1 MKKIFKWLGVF
12 LIICFGVS
20 VILLTVGVSLPLIY
34 YSQKEQIASKLI
46 IKNCHVVDVKHGT
59 ILSNQNIRIE
69 NGKIL
74 TIDSVSNSSVA
85 DFTVIDG
92 SGKYVMPGLW
102 DMHLHTLSLSP
113 QLHFPLL
120 IANGVT
126 NVRDMGDGDSW
137 ISDID
142 APLVKDKDIWDKQ
155 FNEQNL
161 LMPRVWESCSYHV
174 EEIDGIT
181 GHNTQE
187 KVRELVTKLKKR
199 GEPFIKLQLEDSGL
213 PASVFYEIQKQA
225 QLKGFCALGHLSYNV
240 DIATV
245 LANGYP
251 SIEHAWALIP
261 HCVSEKKRCEKD
273 LETKAYELT
282 HQDTALTTAVLK
294 KIAAANTY
302 YVPTHVASNRKEAL
316 VFNEEFRQDPR
327 NQYVESTQLRLWKLW
342 ANLHTSGY
350 DEPAQQEIL
359 GKYYRRGLEITRLA
373 HQNGVKLLAGTD
385 ALDRYVYHGF
395 SLHDELTEM
404 TKAGLTPAEALR
416 TATLHAAEYYRQTN
430 DYGSVEPGKA
440 ADLLLLDGNPLENII
455 NTQAIHA
462 VYFNQRLYDRNDL
475 ARMKSSVHEQ
485 AKSFGIF
492 CKFIWNMIKGVF

>member
-12 LIICFGVS
+12 LMSCFGLS
-20 VILLTVGVSLPLIY
+20 AFLLTIGVNLPLTHY
-34 YSQKEQIASKLI
+34 TQKEPIAAKLL
-46 IKNCHVVDVKHGT
+46 IKNCHIVDVKNGT
-59 ILSNQNIRIE
+59 ILSNHNIRIE
-69 NGKIL
+69 NGKIIA
-74 TIDSVSNSSVA
+74 IDSVGSSSVA
-85 DFTVIDG
+85 GFTVIDG

-142 APLVKDKDIWDKQ
+142 APLVKDKDSWDKQ
-155 FNEQNL
+155 FTEQHL
-161 LMPRVWESCSYHV
+161 LMPRIWESCSYHV

-181 GHNTQE
+181 AQNTQE
-187 KVRELVTKLKKR
+187 KVRELVTKLKQR
-199 GEPFIKLQLEDSGL
+199 GEPFVKLQLEDSEL
-213 PASVFYEIQKQA
+213 PAPVFYEIQKQA
-225 QLKGFCALGHLSYNV
+225 QLQGFSALGHLSYNV
-240 DIATV
+240 DIDTV

-261 HCVSEKKRCEKD
+261 HCVREKKRFEKD
-273 LETKAYELT
+273 LETKAYELS

-294 KIAAANTY
+294 KIAAAHTY
-302 YVPTHVASNRKEAL
+302 YVPTHVTSNRKEAL
-316 VFNEEFRQDPR
+316 VFDEKFRQDPR

-350 DEPAQQEIL
+350 DEPAQQEL
-359 GKYYRRGLEITRLA
+359 LYNYYQRGLEITRLA

-416 TATLHAAEYYRQTN
+416 TATINAAEYYRQT
-430 DYGSVEPGKA
+430 DKYGSVEPGKT
-440 ADLLLLDGNPLENII
+440 ADLLLLDRNPLENIT

-475 ARMKSSVHEQ
+475 ARMKASVREQ
-485 AKSFGIF
+485 AKSFGIS
-492 CKFIWNMIKGVF
+492 CKFIWNMIKGMF